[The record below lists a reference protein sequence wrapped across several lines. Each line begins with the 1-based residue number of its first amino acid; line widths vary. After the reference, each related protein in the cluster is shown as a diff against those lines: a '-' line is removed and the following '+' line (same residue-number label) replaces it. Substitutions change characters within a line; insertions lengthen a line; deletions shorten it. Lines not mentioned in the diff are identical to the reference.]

1 MVGHGP
7 VDGLAIVRP
16 VRDHRAEGARD
27 LLEQRADLGGVTL
40 LVGGQLAGED
50 LASAALHREVQLPP
64 GALATLAMLLRQP
77 FARACANDLA
87 SSRPG
92 LRRENVV

>member
-7 VDGLAIVRP
+7 VDGLTIVRP

-27 LLEQRADLGGVTL
+27 LLEQRADLGGVAR

-50 LASAALHREVQLPP
+50 LASAALYREAPCC
-64 GALATLAMLLRQP
+64 T
-77 FARACANDLA
+77 D
-87 SSRPG
+87 RPVG
-92 LRRENVV
+92 VGSWAV